1 MKPQVM
7 NLVFEL
13 AANALGLDFAGPG
26 SSGSVERLRKRS
38 GG

>member
-7 NLVFEL
+7 LPMSGLV
-13 AANALGLDFAGPG
+13 ANALGLDFAGPD
-26 SSGSVERLRKRS
+26 SSGSVERLRRRS